1 MIFLLA
7 QNFCALILVSVTSP
21 EIVVYGFISIFLN
34 AFYAMLGCHPAYTYA
49 FNRQGTIGLCGVNVF
64 FLFFDF
70 EDCAKFGVEGDASGF
85 AVG

>member
-49 FNRQGTIGLCGVNVF
+49 FNRQGTIGLCGVNVL

-70 EDCAKFGVEGDASGF
+70 GNSAKFGVEGDASGF